1 MVATAINPKVFTD
14 IVGTEQVR
22 DAGPGDAVRGVAPSV
37 VVSPADESEVAAVLA
52 AATANGLAVVTRG
65 GGTKLDWGAPPARCD
80 VVLST
85 SRIEGIVDH
94 EPADLVCVVRAGT
107 TLAGLQ
113 ERLGATPGFRQR
125 LMLDPPQGAQAT
137 LGGVVATAASGPLRT
152 RFGTPR
158 DLVIGA
164 SFVLSDGTVGRSGGK
179 VVKNVAGFD
188 VAKLLI
194 GSLGTLAVI
203 TEIAFRLHPLPP
215 ASRTVVLESRSVD
228 ELCAFAAA
236 VGRLQVTPSIVDL
249 HWPEGVVVVRFESSE
264 RGAEVQARHV
274 ARELGGRLLAGDE
287 EPAMLGALLGSPW
300 QGMGSVAA
308 LAVLPSRIG
317 PLLSSMSGGMCEALV
332 LRPLLGTGDVRFTP
346 DAADAIQSSVR
357 DAGGRCAIRRGDEAH
372 PGDSD
377 VVALDLMRSVKRR
390 LDPAG
395 TLGPGRQIGG
405 IEP

>member
-1 MVATAINPKVFTD
+1 MVATAVNPKVFAD
-14 IVGTEQVR
+14 LVGADHVR
-22 DAGPGDAVRGVAPSV
+22 DAAPGDAVRGVAPSV
-37 VVSPADESEVAAVLA
+37 VVSPADQSEVVAVLA
-52 AATANGLAVVTRG
+52 AATSNGLAVVARG
-65 GGTKLDWGAPPARCD
+65 GGTKLAWGAAPARCD

-125 LMLDPPQGAQAT
+125 LMLDPPQGADAT
-137 LGGVVATAASGPLRT
+137 LGGVIATAASGPLRT

-188 VAKLLI
+188 VAKLLV

-228 ELCAFAAA
+228 ELCLFAAA
-236 VGRLQVTPSIVDL
+236 VGRLQVTPSVVDL
-249 HWPEGVVVVRFESSE
+249 HWPEGLVVVRFESSDH
-264 RGAEVQARHV
+264 GAEVQAQRV
-274 ARELGGRLLAGDE
+274 ACELGGRILAENE
-287 EPAMLGALLGSPW
+287 EPAILDALLGSPW
-300 QGMGSVAA
+300 QGAGSVAA
-308 LAVLPSRIG
+308 LAVLPSRVNM
-317 PLLSSMSGGMCEALV
+317 LLSSMSGGMCEALV
-332 LRPLLGTGDVRFTP
+332 LRPLLGTGEVRFAP
-346 DAADAIQSSVR
+346 DAADAIHASVR
-357 DAGGRCAIRRGDEAH
+357 AAGGRCAIRRGDDAQPVDTDE
-372 PGDSD
+372 
-377 VVALDLMRSVKRR
+377 VALDLMRSVKRR

-395 TLGPGRQIGG
+395 TLSPGRQIGG
-405 IEP
+405 I